1 MTDKFVGGF
10 LTRDGETV
18 EDAKARLAEEQKA
31 REEAGKAAA
40 EKRAAEAEARRH
52 PRKP

>member
-1 MTDKFVGGF
+1 MTDKFVGSF

-18 EDAKARLAEEQKA
+18 EDAKVRLAAEQKT

-40 EKRAAEAEARRH
+40 KKRAAEAEARRH
-52 PRKP
+52 PHKP